1 MFQKEDRL
9 RCGHLEYRV
18 YSFLS
23 RLGYQLVRHRGYR
36 RKRTLAEA
44 SSAETEPPSSSSA
57 GCPRKRLRSPSPEVE
72 VVPKEEE
79 EEEVEPEVKEEP
91 EELKEGPL
99 GSLWRGKTRPLIEPR
114 EALSVAHIL
123 SRISLPK
130 IGKF

>member
-36 RKRTLAEA
+36 RKRNL
-44 SSAETEPPSSSSA
+44 SETELPSSSSA
-57 GCPRKRLRSPSPEVE
+57 GGPRKRLRSPSPEVE

-99 GSLWRGKTRPLIEPR
+99 GSLWKGKTRPLIEPR
-114 EALSVAHIL
+114 EALSVGHIL